1 MNFREE
7 ILKEMSIA
15 GYGDWNPSK
24 EMVGTI
30 STLVLKKNWK
40 QVGKLKIDKLDYFIY
55 HLEDN
60 YVVGNFMTS
69 SEGDEKF
76 EIDFEIKLTEHKSI
90 AHSFQ
95 LKKKLMNVDGVMV
108 AKTRQARGIATA
120 MYKFLVKKEDYIILG
135 DEIQYFG
142 ARKLWAR
149 LSKSL
154 DVKVDIIDIDTNK
167 YLEKD
172 VTLKHGTEDWEFDN
186 RVWSYDVDKKH
197 IRLLLKD
204 IL

>member
-1 MNFREE
+1 
-7 ILKEMSIA
+7 
-15 GYGDWNPSK
+15 
-24 EMVGTI
+24 
-30 STLVLKKNWK
+30 
-40 QVGKLKIDKLDYFIY
+40 
-55 HLEDN
+55 
-60 YVVGNFMTS
+60 MTS

-120 MYKFLVKKEDYIILG
+120 MYKFLVKEEGYIILG
-135 DEIQYFG
+135 DEMQYFG

-149 LSKSL
+149 LSKNL
-154 DVKVDIIDIDTNK
+154 DVVVDIIDIDTDK

-172 VTLKHGTEDWEFDN
+172 VTLKHGSEDWDFDN
-186 RVWSYDVDKKH
+186 RVWSYDIDKKH
-197 IRLLLKD
+197 IRLFLKD
-204 IL
+204 IK

>member
-1 MNFREE
+1 MDFREE

-24 EMVGTI
+24 EMVGLLSKFVLNKSWDYKDSITTNI
-30 STLVLKKNWK
+30 GSYEVYENDGAYILGNMITST
-40 QVGKLKIDKLDYFIY
+40 
-55 HLEDN
+55 
-60 YVVGNFMTS
+60 
-69 SEGDEKF
+69 EGDEQF
-76 EIDFEIKLTEHKSI
+76 EVDFRIDMKEHKSI
-90 AHSFQ
+90 ANAFK
-95 LKKKLMNVDGVMV
+95 LTKKLMNVDGVKV
-108 AKTRQARGIATA
+108 KPNKQGFGIATA
-120 MYKFLVKKEDYIILG
+120 MYKFLVKKEGYIILG

-142 ARKLWAR
+142 ARKLWAK

-154 DVKVDIIDIDTNK
+154 DVKVDIIDVDTDK

-172 VTLKHGTEDWEFDN
+172 VTLKHGTEDWDFDN

>member
-1 MNFREE
+1 MDFREE

>member
-1 MNFREE
+1 MDFREE

-24 EMVGTI
+24 EMVGLLSKFVLNKSWDYKDSITTNI
-30 STLVLKKNWK
+30 GSYEVYENDGAYILGNMITSTEGYEQFEVDFR
-40 QVGKLKIDKLDYFIY
+40 IDMK
-55 HLEDN
+55 
-60 YVVGNFMTS
+60 
-69 SEGDEKF
+69 
-76 EIDFEIKLTEHKSI
+76 EHKSI
-90 AHSFQ
+90 ANAFK
-95 LKKKLMNVDGVMV
+95 LTKKLMNVDGVQV
-108 AKTRQARGIATA
+108 KPNKQGFGIATA
-120 MYKFLVKKEDYIILG
+120 MYKFLVKKEGYIILG

-142 ARKLWAR
+142 ARKLWAK

-172 VTLKHGTEDWEFDN
+172 VTLKHGTEDWDFDN

>member
-1 MNFREE
+1 MDFREE
-7 ILKEMSIA
+7 LLKEMSIA

-24 EMVGTI
+24 EMVGTR
-30 STLVLKKNWK
+30 SKLVIDKHWK
-40 QVGKLKIDKLDYFIY
+40 QVGELKVSSREYLVY
-55 HLEDN
+55 HLEN
-60 YVVGNFMTS
+60 TYLLGNFMTS
-69 SEGDEKF
+69 SEGDEKL
-76 EIDFEIKLTEHKSI
+76 EVDFEIRLNEHKSV
-90 AHSFQ
+90 ANAFK
-95 LKKKLMNVDGVMV
+95 LNKKLMNVDGVMV
-108 AKTRQARGIATA
+108 AKTRQGDGIATA
-120 MYKFLVKKEDYIILG
+120 MYKFLVKKEGYIILG

-154 DVKVDIIDIDTNK
+154 DVKVDIIDINANK

-172 VTLKHGTEDWEFDN
+172 VTLKHGSEDWDFDN
-186 RVWSYDVDKKH
+186 RVWSYGIDKKH